1 MRKAS
6 FLCWISFW
14 VILPFGAF
22 SQTGSVRIRT
32 KAPANFP
39 DSQRIYLAGTFN
51 YWHTKDSLYQLRPE
65 GGGWYGTEIPVFLH
79 MGYEYKYTLGSWGGV
94 ELALNDSGISNRR
107 FYAFSGLLISD
118 TIAKFKSPA
127 PPSQPNPMMVKINA
141 MKDSTLGKLAP
152 ELEKMKTVFRDYLI
166 NLVQDRP
173 SKRVRRNLDKQS
185 VDFLENGYRQ
195 LTSLLWDIFAMLTP
209 EQKAEI
215 RKKIAAAGPDADL
228 INGIS
233 GMLEQTTGN
242 K

>member
-1 MRKAS
+1 MKKS
-6 FLCWISFW
+6 SYLCWVFLW
-14 VILPFGAF
+14 AILPLAGY
-22 SQTGSVRIRT
+22 SQVGSVKIRAL
-32 KAPANFP
+32 APANFP

-51 YWHTKDSLYQLRPE
+51 YWHTKDSLYQLKPV
-65 GGGWYGTEIPVFLH
+65 GGGWYVTEIPVFFH
-79 MGYEYKYTLGSWGGV
+79 MGYEYKYTLGNWGRV
-94 ELALNDSGISNRR
+94 ELAWNDSSITNRR
-107 FYAFSGLLISD
+107 FYASSGLIIAD
-118 TIAKFKSPA
+118 TIEKFQSPP
-127 PPSQPNPMMVKINA
+127 PPSSPNPMMVKINA

-228 INGIS
+228 INGIT
-233 GMLEQTTGN
+233 GMLEQSTGKN
-242 K
+242 